1 MIDDELVRE
10 FYLVGKGVELGHTFR
25 DNVTKFVR
33 FVEST
38 QPQFASEFDEWLE
51 SLKTNTQ
58 DVSVRAD
65 EEHPKLE
72 GMFLVNNAFHD
83 AYHKCWD
90 AVRVVADAESETDG
104 DTDTYGKLR
113 FVLTMFSMLA
123 DFYEDKYFEK
133 LGEVKREVEDV

>member
-1 MIDDELVRE
+1 MTEYIPTTGTVRHNYASVYSFGSPE
-10 FYLVGKGVELGHTFR
+10 YLKRL
-25 DNVTKFVR
+25 
-33 FVEST
+33 
-38 QPQFASEFDEWLE
+38 AEFDRWLE
-51 SLKTNTQ
+51 SLQTNTQ
-58 DVSVRAD
+58 NVSVRAD